1 LSAGFINLFDGT
13 RDFWTRETG
22 TGQQVDQ
29 FLDCYMMMMMMMMM
43 MLMMFDGTA
52 SSSENTASN
61 DRMANGK

>member
-29 FLDCYMMMMMMMMM
+29 FLDCYVMMMMMMM
-43 MLMMFDGTA
+43 FDGSA

-61 DRMANGK
+61 DRMANEK